1 LLQCVIWLVQ
11 FLTLFPLFSNYS
23 LLYTHNPSRLIFKIG
38 GSGYL
43 LGGVALFVD
52 LYAKKDRGL
61 TNRYVFY
68 QAISAFVTPSQSV
81 YSTNTNTFD
90 DIESQLDRRSQ
101 FAKKE
106 RQITFGSYVFTL
118 DEDDFSSDEDE
129 NEPHDPSKEQTF
141 GTDSGYTYAISDDES
156 SSDESGDEK
165 KTTSS
170 LSSQN
175 QLESTGDDASSL
187 PVEKSLGNTY
197 GIYFNRKTGDEIDQI
212 AEDDDTDDGTNEKKW
227 DDKKTEMASNQGNR
241 RESVSNRSG
250 SFSNRKA
257 LAVSN
262 KKGSVSLQSENAS
275 EKIAEDD
282 VADYKKNLKNRN
294 GKLIEVTSENESIL
308 GLFPLQSDIF
318 THQIVEGDDD
328 TEDTSISMNG
338 DIKKPLN
345 QKNRSGSFSLQSENS
360 SEKITEGDVVDN
372 KKSLKNKKKTSN
384 QANIKRGASF
394 QSYNPF
400 WKIIEDTFVDDK
412 KNEMNLNDQD
422 TEMISN
428 QNIRRASLNGRRG
441 SLNGRRGS
449 LNSRRGSLMNKRK
462 VLSNSR
468 RLSL

>member
-282 VADYKKNLKNRN
+282 VADYKKN
-294 GKLIEVTSENESIL
+294 
-308 GLFPLQSDIF
+308 
-318 THQIVEGDDD
+318 QIVEGDDD